1 MSVIADDVIS
11 GSHYFSFFVHLN
23 LGLSYPESSGVVAA
37 VVVTRLASQDVEA
50 VESSA
55 ASTASA
61 STSTKV

>member
-37 VVVTRLASQDVEA
+37 VVVSRLGSQER
-50 VESSA
+50 
-55 ASTASA
+55 
-61 STSTKV
+61 